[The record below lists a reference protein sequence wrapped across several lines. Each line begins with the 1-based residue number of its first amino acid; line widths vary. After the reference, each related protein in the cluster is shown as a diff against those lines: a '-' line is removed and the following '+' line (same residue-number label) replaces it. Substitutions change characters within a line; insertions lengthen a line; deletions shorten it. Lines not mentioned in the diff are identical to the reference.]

1 MYPPVLVTRSCV
13 ALLCLPSVQSAFAA
27 PTPGETD
34 LIRERQNRLLEEQQP
49 SLEELIPSESF
60 GVSRAL

>member
-1 MYPPVLVTRSCV
+1 MYSPVLVTRLCV
-13 ALLCLPSVQSAFAA
+13 ALLYLPSVQSAFAA